1 MDVLV
6 YIGKTAIVL
15 SLFYLVY
22 ATLLKSDTHFT
33 TNRLFLGSGLLL
45 SFIFPFIEFDKT
57 ITIPA
62 PSVDVAA
69 YSEEIPTQLATATQ
83 QTDWW
88 LIALI
93 IYALVTAIFLVRFAK
108 QCYSLSLLLRKH
120 PVAIKNGFKF
130 IETDEKLLPF
140 SFFNYIVYNPNL
152 HQAKELAMIL
162 KHEKVHAHQ
171 KHSIDIILA
180 NLLTAVQWV
189 NPFAWLYKK
198 SIEENLEF
206 IADNETA
213 TQVSSRKEYQVAL
226 VKASSTYP
234 IPALTTNFY
243 QSFIKKRIVMLNKKN
258 SKKVNILKSVTIA
271 PLLALFLWGFNVNE
285 NIQYSE
291 TEKPSVDATVQNNDS
306 GISETHKN
314 NTATNTA
321 NSGTASSEEKKNKT
335 SSFSAEKRNGKTQ
348 LDSVKPIKIVI
359 TKNTSDAELEAYKQ
373 KLKTENKAS
382 FNYKNVKR
390 NNKGEITGISIS
402 FSDSRGNN
410 NNYSVSSGQP
420 ISDYVL
426 TVSENGG
433 ISSRTVLTEEQEAQR
448 QKMMAERDEMMLER
462 NEEMEHM
469 KERMKERREEIEIR
483 QKKRMEAQKERM
495 AKLQEERAVLEKKR
509 AKYQMQRLKK
519 RNQPQQEVS
528 EETKKLTIAKNKPGS
543 VLEKKGLVSDTN
555 DKEPLYYVDGKL
567 TSVPQVKQIAP
578 EDIKKVIV
586 LKGKKALKKYGG
598 KGVNGVIEIITRE

>member
-1 MDVLV
+1 MDILI

-22 ATLLKSDTHFT
+22 ATLLNSDTHFT
-33 TNRLFLGSGLLL
+33 TNRLFLSIGLLL
-45 SFIFPFIEFDKT
+45 SFIFPFIQFDKT
-57 ITIPA
+57 IIIPA
-62 PSVDVAA
+62 PNVNVAVS
-69 YSEEIPTQLATATQ
+69 SEEIPTQLTTATQ

-93 IYALVTAIFLVRFAK
+93 IYGLVTAIFLIRFAK
-108 QCYSLSLLLRKH
+108 QCYSLTLLLRKH
-120 PVAIKNGFKF
+120 PVTIKNRFKL
-130 IETDEKLLPF
+130 IETKEKLLPF

-152 HQAKELAMIL
+152 HQTTELAMIL
-162 KHEKVHAHQ
+162 KHEKVHAIQ
-171 KHSIDIILA
+171 KHSIDIIFA

-198 SIEENLEF
+198 SIQENLEF

-226 VKASSTYP
+226 VKASFTYP

-258 SKKVNILKSVTIA
+258 SKKVNILKSVAIV

-291 TEKPSVDATVQNNDS
+291 TEKPSVDATAQNNGS
-306 GISETHKN
+306 GISKTQKN
-314 NTATNTA
+314 NTA
-321 NSGTASSEEKKNKT
+321 NSGAASSEEKKNKT
-335 SSFSAEKRNGKTQ
+335 SSLSSEKRNSKTQ

-373 KLKTENKAS
+373 KLKTEDNAS
-382 FNYKNVKR
+382 FNYQNVKR

-410 NNYSVSSGQP
+410 NNYSVSSDQP
-420 ISDYVL
+420 ISDYLL

-433 ISSRTVLTEEQEAQR
+433 ISSRTVLTEEQEMQR
-448 QKMMAERDEMMLER
+448 QKMMAERDKMISVRKKQIEER
-462 NEEMEHM
+462 
-469 KERMKERREEIEIR
+469 KEVIKEQMQERKEVM
-483 QKKRMEAQKERM
+483 KKRMEKQKERVKIIRAQM
-495 AKLQEERAVLEKKR
+495 RDSLKIIRNNTPSNERVKVITTSKN
-509 AKYQMQRLKK
+509 
-519 RNQPQQEVS
+519 NQDDP
-528 EETKKLTIAKNKPGS
+528 I
-543 VLEKKGLVSDTN
+543 
-555 DKEPLYYVDGKL
+555 YYVDGKE
-567 TSVPQVKQIAP
+567 TKETEVKEITP
-578 EDIKKVIV
+578 ESIEKVNV
-586 LKGKKALKKYGG
+586 LKGKKAIKKYGG
-598 KGVNGVIEIITRE
+598 KAINGVIEITTKQ